1 MSDLLRSLTKIS
13 KLLAFFNESLIRSF
27 FRKNERF
34 TQRTNEQIPNP
45 ATKRN
50 MYNRE
55 LTLRTCKKCIAGKVH
70 WKKWGFEKVICCS
83 GEYFPPNIEKGIL
96 YGIYPWVFRYPN
108 TTCDL
113 IHTMAGVVNWCT
125 QLLPQCLGSS
135 ECVRYRTKSSVENV
149 GLY

>member
-1 MSDLLRSLTKIS
+1 MSDSLRLLTKNEWMS
-13 KLLAFFNESLIRSF
+13 ELLVFFSESLIRSIF
-27 FRKNERF
+27 HKKPAIISKN
-34 TQRTNEQIPNP
+34 QWANSQPCHND
-45 ATKRN
+45 
-50 MYNRE
+50 NRE
-55 LTLRTCKKCIAGKVH
+55 LTLSSCKKCIAGKVH
-70 WKKWGFEKVICCS
+70 WMKWGFEKVICCS

-149 GLY
+149 GV